1 MGRPTFI
8 FVSNLFVYSTVNKF
22 FSKYLFTAFA
32 LIFRMAMLLGR
43 CHAEDLKLVCCHI

>member
-1 MGRPTFI
+1 MGRTTFI
-8 FVSNLFVYSTVNKF
+8 FVSNLFVYCKLIFYV

-32 LIFRMAMLLGR
+32 LILRMAMLL